1 MSPWESPAIQNAPV
15 VQLTAV
21 SPWELMRVALQVEVL
36 EAGALATA

>member
-1 MSPWESPAIQNAPV
+1 MQKAPV

-21 SPWELMRVALQVEVL
+21 SPCEGLMRVELQVEVV